1 MLKFKFLYKKK
12 AINDRKRN
20 FIKSIFN
27 NQINKI
33 KIKIKNKNKEKEKTH
48 NSRGSVGSDGELVVA
63 LIIFVEKI

>member
-1 MLKFKFLYKKK
+1 MLKFKFLLKKKK

-33 KIKIKNKNKEKEKTH
+33 KIKIKNKKKKKKKKLTTP
-48 NSRGSVGSDGELVVA
+48 
-63 LIIFVEKI
+63 VEV